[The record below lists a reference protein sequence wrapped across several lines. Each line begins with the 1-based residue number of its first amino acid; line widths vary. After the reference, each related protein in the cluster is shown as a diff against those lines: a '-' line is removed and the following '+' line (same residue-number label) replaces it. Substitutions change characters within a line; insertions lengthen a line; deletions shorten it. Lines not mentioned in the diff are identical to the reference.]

1 MVSHAMT
8 TQSFL
13 IQYYETKT
21 QLSLFLRI
29 LTKIQH
35 ENVPE
40 YNPMYVFITQSNKNE
55 KAYE

>member
-1 MVSHAMT
+1 MT

-21 QLSLFLRI
+21 QLSLLLRI
-29 LTKIQH
+29 LSKIQH

-40 YNPMYVFITQSNKNE
+40 YNPMYVFITQSDKTE